1 MFTGLLIAERAAVR
15 RSELLDDARTARRAR
30 RARAAADVVRDKA
43 PCAPAAWLAAVGDPT
58 PRRLKEQ
65 T

>member
-43 PCAPAAWLAAVGDPT
+43 PCAPARRGWLRSATQPQGD
-58 PRRLKEQ
+58 
-65 T
+65 

>member
-30 RARAAADVVRDKA
+30 RARDNARVVREQH
-43 PCAPAAWLAAVGDPT
+43 PCAPARRGWLRLAI
-58 PRRLKEQ
+58 PRQ
-65 T
+65 CD